1 MSSSE
6 DEGDSWSEPWNPD
19 DAKTSTFSSPN
30 KEKASTSSR
39 PDDKKSSS
47 TSSFSSA
54 RPGSSVINTRMGL
67 NDNKAG
73 MEGLDKERINAIIYE
88 ASKGSKYYENEQRK
102 DAETERRI
110 SKQKCIAEKLSSRDL
125 LSAGQKADA
134 ILLELEGTRDLSHS
148 IVHIDMDMFY
158 AAVEMRDNP
167 SLKDKPMAVG
177 GNNMLSTSNYVARRY
192 GVRAAMPGF
201 IAKKLCP
208 QLVIVPLSFRK
219 YSAVSKE
226 VQKVLS
232 QYDPDFGAMSLD
244 EAYLDFTSHITMR
257 QRISQE
263 FRRYPKT
270 CDWARDCS
278 CSQGD
283 REIHKSRNE
292 VKSKDDND
300 NDEAI
305 GLKDNVDGVERK
317 GDEDQSKG
325 DEVEGKGTENKSK
338 GTEDES
344 KGTEDESKGTEDES
358 EGDEVHGQDDVDKIM
373 CSLCG
378 KCQQTVDEWEEFGV
392 DIEEAV
398 REMRHRIF
406 LNTGLTASAGIAPNT
421 MLAKICSDQNKP
433 NGQCYIV
440 PEIEAVKQFVKTLP
454 IRKVCGIGKVSAQML
469 SAIDV
474 KVCEDLYKQRAV
486 LYHLYSL
493 HSFTY
498 YMRICLGLGSTQVS
512 SDRQRKS
519 ISVERTFQEIL
530 QDNLV
535 AAFSMLTPELPGVS
549 VAVSTPDD
557 ILTTAWFGSSHY
569 NFLEPIEENSQYRIA
584 SITKTFTTAL
594 ILRMVE
600 EGIIG
605 LDSTLN
611 NYLFIEDLIYT
622 DQMTIRQLL
631 SHTAGVFDHLN
642 SNNFWNDPMNHPNKV
657 WTNSEIFQFAVDA
670 GPSFAPGAGYAYSNT
685 GFYIL
690 GAVAEKMLSDDLSNI
705 FNTWIFEPLGLENTF
720 YDDYS
725 GVFNQIENLAES
737 ERAYDYHLS
746 AAGGAGAIV
755 STPTDVAKF
764 GKALY
769 GGDFI
774 QTDLLEEMLENI
786 GASLGGSDYGLGTR
800 IWNDLGIYHYG
811 HTGSLM
817 DYRNILMHV
826 PDKSISIAIHTNGVH
841 SNWFDLVN
849 QILLTTVNA
858 F

>member
-244 EAYLDFTSHITMR
+244 EAYLDFTPHITMR

-305 GLKDNVDGVERK
+305 GLKDNVDGVDRK

-325 DEVEGKGTENKSK
+325 DEVESKGDEDQSK

-519 ISVERTFQEIL
+519 ISVERTFQEISKTADQL
-530 QDNLV
+530 QKCEDLCTSLVEDMQDEHVVGKTVTLKLKTSSFEVLTRAHTLKEFTDQHAKIFSAAKSLLETEIAAVTPKKLQLRLMGVRMSNLMDREELVKDKEKQMSIDTMFKSVVSKQESRTSCKEVSTGYNCPVCQEKTTCQNLMEFNEHLDYCMAVSASCVSEKKPSSSELLVCSSSENTKACENPNDIADQKQVSLSAAV
-535 AAFSMLTPELPGVS
+535 AA
-549 VAVSTPDD
+549 
-557 ILTTAWFGSSHY
+557 TA
-569 NFLEPIEENSQYRIA
+569 
-584 SITKTFTTAL
+584 
-594 ILRMVE
+594 VE
-600 EGIIG
+600 EGNCTATCPICSHVLPN
-605 LDSTLN
+605 LDK
-611 NYLFIEDLIYT
+611 
-622 DQMTIRQLL
+622 
-631 SHTAGVFDHLN
+631 LN
-642 SNNFWNDPMNHPNKV
+642 SHLDTCLSKEAIKQCQQQS
-657 WTNSEIFQFAVDA
+657 NSGE
-670 GPSFAPGAGYAYSNT
+670 
-685 GFYIL
+685 
-690 GAVAEKMLSDDLSNI
+690 
-705 FNTWIFEPLGLENTF
+705 
-720 YDDYS
+720 
-725 GVFNQIENLAES
+725 
-737 ERAYDYHLS
+737 
-746 AAGGAGAIV
+746 
-755 STPTDVAKF
+755 
-764 GKALY
+764 
-769 GGDFI
+769 
-774 QTDLLEEMLENI
+774 
-786 GASLGGSDYGLGTR
+786 GGSKPSKR
-800 IWNDLGIYHYG
+800 KR
-811 HTGSLM
+811 TG
-817 DYRNILMHV
+817 
-826 PDKSISIAIHTNGVH
+826 DKERSSIVKYLKKGN
-841 SNWFDLVN
+841 
-849 QILLTTVNA
+849 
-858 F
+858 